1 MDTIADLF
9 VQISNAKGAGKKML
23 ELPFSRM
30 KAAIL
35 KVMKEEGYIAGFKEE
50 KKSARLTID
59 ISSGKSFKK
68 IVRVSKP
75 SRRFYVKSKNIPRS
89 KSGFGTVIVSTPR
102 GILTGEAARRQRVGG
117 EIICEVY

>member
-9 VQISNAKGAGKKML
+9 VQICNAKGAGKKKL

-35 KVMKEEGYIAGFKEE
+35 KVMLEEGYIAGFTEE
-50 KKSARLTID
+50 KKSASLTID
-59 ISSGKSFKK
+59 ISSGRMFKK

-89 KSGFGTVIVSTPR
+89 KSGFGTVIVSTPK
-102 GILTGEAARRQRVGG
+102 GILTGEVARRQRVGG
-117 EIICEVY
+117 EVICEVY